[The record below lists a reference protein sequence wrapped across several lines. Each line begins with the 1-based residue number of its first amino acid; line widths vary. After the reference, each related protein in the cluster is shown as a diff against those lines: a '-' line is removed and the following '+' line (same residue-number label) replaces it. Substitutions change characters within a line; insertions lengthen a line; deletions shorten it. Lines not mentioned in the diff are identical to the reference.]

1 MATVP
6 QAGQLKRFC
15 REAGGHSK
23 LQSIECE
30 PCANAKT
37 QYATDC
43 LPSNGS
49 SQVVGGIWRVILRA
63 FTVSPIQISQD
74 GGRKRIA
81 RVRRNVHQHLA
92 GGRKVIACRQDA
104 GLENP

>member
-1 MATVP
+1 MTTVP
-6 QAGQLKRFC
+6 LAGQLKRFC

-30 PCANAKT
+30 ACANAKT

-43 LPSNGS
+43 FPSKGS
-49 SQVVGGIWRVILRA
+49 NQVVGGIGRVTLVA

-74 GGRKRIA
+74 GGCKRIPS
-81 RVRRNVHQHLA
+81 VRRNVHQQAA
-92 GGRKVIACRQDA
+92 GGRKVIACRQD
-104 GLENP
+104 